1 MNKFILFAVLCLAGC
16 ASKGPVVIPM
26 ISSSETTSTSNTS
39 PDGKRPLEKAKETVN
54 IDKELL
60 KPCAEFKPM
69 TVKNP
74 TPNDVLNQKANDVAV
89 RNDCAR
95 RNQSLIK
102 IIRDAFNIRE

>member
-1 MNKFILFAVLCLAGC
+1 MNKLILFAVLCLAGC

-26 ISSSETTSTSNTS
+26 ISTPTSNTS
-39 PDGKRPLEKAKETVN
+39 PASKQPLEKAKETVN

-60 KPCAEFKPM
+60 QPCAEFKPL

-74 TPNDVLNQKANDVAV
+74 TPNDVLKQKANDVAV